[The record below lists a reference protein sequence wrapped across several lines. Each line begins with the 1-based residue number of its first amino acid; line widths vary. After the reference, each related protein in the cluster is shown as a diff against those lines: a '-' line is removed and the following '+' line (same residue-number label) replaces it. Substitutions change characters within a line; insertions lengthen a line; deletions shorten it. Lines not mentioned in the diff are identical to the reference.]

1 MNNSIFIL
9 KLIEETT
16 QNFYKNQVKLVELK
30 TAFAYFQQQIYFEKL
45 NLLVWGN
52 LSDDLI
58 KYYRK
63 GDYIIVEGFLT
74 TVSNFDVAN
83 LEKRERKVF
92 EFTVLKIYP
101 VF

>member
-1 MNNSIFIL
+1 MLIFNNKFIS
-9 KLIEETT
+9 K
-16 QNFYKNQVKLVELK
+16 
-30 TAFAYFQQQIYFEKL
+30 